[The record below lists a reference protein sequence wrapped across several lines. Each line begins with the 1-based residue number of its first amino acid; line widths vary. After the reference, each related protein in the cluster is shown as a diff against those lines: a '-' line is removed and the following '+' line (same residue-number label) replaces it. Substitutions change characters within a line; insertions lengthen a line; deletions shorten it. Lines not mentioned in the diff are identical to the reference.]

1 MIEFNATFLVA
12 MLIFVVFI
20 MIMNAI
26 GQRPILNIMRKRDE
40 YINSNYDE
48 AKAFSEQ
55 AEKLDIKKAETIQQ
69 TQNECRTE
77 IKNVVENAQG
87 LASKNVQDARTEVKN
102 EIQLKKDSLVRE
114 SEALEGVLK
123 SSVVTD
129 LASSITSKFMSK
141 DLAVNKQ
148 L

>member
-12 MLIFVVFI
+12 MLSFVVFI

-26 GQRPILNIMRKRDE
+26 FYRPILSIMRKRDE

-48 AKAFSEQ
+48 AKELSEQ

-114 SEALEGVLK
+114 GEALEGVLK

-141 DLAVNKQ
+141 DLAVNK
-148 L
+148 

>member
-12 MLIFVVFI
+12 MLSFVVFI

-26 GQRPILNIMRKRDE
+26 FYRPILNIMRKRDE
-40 YINSNYDE
+40 YVNSNYDE
-48 AKAFSEQ
+48 AKELSEQ

-141 DLAVNKQ
+141 DLAVNK
-148 L
+148 

>member
-12 MLIFVVFI
+12 MLSFVVFI

-26 GQRPILNIMRKRDE
+26 FYRPILNIMRKRDE

-48 AKAFSEQ
+48 AKKLSEQ
-55 AEKLDIKKAETIQQ
+55 AEKLDIEKAETIQQ

-141 DLAVNKQ
+141 DLAVNK
-148 L
+148 

>member
-12 MLIFVVFI
+12 MLSFVVFI

-26 GQRPILNIMRKRDE
+26 FYRPILNIMRKRDE

-48 AKAFSEQ
+48 AKELSDQ

-141 DLAVNKQ
+141 DLAVNK
-148 L
+148 

>member
-12 MLIFVVFI
+12 MLSFVVFI

-26 GQRPILNIMRKRDE
+26 FYRPILNIMRKRDE

-48 AKAFSEQ
+48 AKELSEQ

-87 LASKNVQDARTEVKN
+87 LASKKVQDARTEVKN

-141 DLAVNKQ
+141 DLAVNK
-148 L
+148 

>member
-12 MLIFVVFI
+12 MLSFVVFI

-26 GQRPILNIMRKRDE
+26 FYRPILNIMRKRDE

-87 LASKNVQDARTEVKN
+87 LASKNVQDVRTEVKN

-141 DLAVNKQ
+141 DFAVNK
-148 L
+148 

>member
-12 MLIFVVFI
+12 MLSFVVFI

-26 GQRPILNIMRKRDE
+26 FYRPILNIMRKRDE

-48 AKAFSEQ
+48 AKELSEQ

-77 IKNVVENAQG
+77 IKNVVENAKG
-87 LASKNVQDARTEVKN
+87 LASKDVQDARTEVKN

-141 DLAVNKQ
+141 DLAVNK
-148 L
+148 

>member
-12 MLIFVVFI
+12 MLSFVVFI

-26 GQRPILNIMRKRDE
+26 FYRPILNIMRKRDE

-48 AKAFSEQ
+48 SKKLSEQ

-69 TQNECRTE
+69 TQNECWTE

-87 LASKNVQDARTEVKN
+87 LASKNVQDARIEVKN

-141 DLAVNKQ
+141 DLAVNK
-148 L
+148 

>member
-12 MLIFVVFI
+12 MLSFVVFI

-26 GQRPILNIMRKRDE
+26 FYRPILNIMRKRDE

-48 AKAFSEQ
+48 AKELSEQ
-55 AEKLDIKKAETIQQ
+55 AEKLDIKKTETIQQ

-102 EIQLKKDSLVRE
+102 EIQFKKDSLVRE

-141 DLAVNKQ
+141 DLAVNK
-148 L
+148 

>member
-12 MLIFVVFI
+12 MLSFVVFI

-26 GQRPILNIMRKRDE
+26 FYHPILNIMRKRDE

-48 AKAFSEQ
+48 AKEFSEQ

-69 TQNECRTE
+69 TQNACRTE

-141 DLAVNKQ
+141 DLAVNK
-148 L
+148 

>member
-12 MLIFVVFI
+12 MLSFVVFI

-26 GQRPILNIMRKRDE
+26 FYRPILNIMRKRDE

-48 AKAFSEQ
+48 AKELSEQ

-87 LASKNVQDARTEVKN
+87 LASKDVQDARTEVKN

-141 DLAVNKQ
+141 DLAVNK
-148 L
+148 

>member
-12 MLIFVVFI
+12 MLSFVVFI

-26 GQRPILNIMRKRDE
+26 FYRPILNIMRKRDE

-48 AKAFSEQ
+48 AKELSEQ
-55 AEKLDIKKAETIQQ
+55 AEKLDIKKSETIQQ

-141 DLAVNKQ
+141 DLAVNKY

>member
-12 MLIFVVFI
+12 MLSFVVFI

-26 GQRPILNIMRKRDE
+26 FYRPILNIMRKRDE

-48 AKAFSEQ
+48 AKKLSEQ
-55 AEKLDIKKAETIQQ
+55 AEKLDIKKAETIQR

-87 LASKNVQDARTEVKN
+87 LASKNVQDARSEVKN

-141 DLAVNKQ
+141 DLAVNK
-148 L
+148 

>member
-12 MLIFVVFI
+12 MLSFVVFI

-26 GQRPILNIMRKRDE
+26 FYRPILNIMRKRDE

-55 AEKLDIKKAETIQQ
+55 AEKLDIKKAEIIQQ

-77 IKNVVENAQG
+77 LKNVVENAQG

-141 DLAVNKQ
+141 DLAVNK
-148 L
+148 

>member
-12 MLIFVVFI
+12 MLSFVVFI

-26 GQRPILNIMRKRDE
+26 FYRPILNIMRKRDE

-48 AKAFSEQ
+48 AKELSEQ

-114 SEALEGVLK
+114 REALEGVLK

-141 DLAVNKQ
+141 DLAVNK
-148 L
+148 

>member
-12 MLIFVVFI
+12 MLSFVVFI

-26 GQRPILNIMRKRDE
+26 FYRPILNIMRKRDE

-48 AKAFSEQ
+48 AKELSEQ
-55 AEKLDIKKAETIQQ
+55 AEKLDLKKAETIQQ

-102 EIQLKKDSLVRE
+102 EIQFKKDSLVRE

-141 DLAVNKQ
+141 DLAVNK
-148 L
+148 

>member
-12 MLIFVVFI
+12 MLSFVVFI

-26 GQRPILNIMRKRDE
+26 FYRPILNIMRKRDE

-48 AKAFSEQ
+48 AKELSEQ

-141 DLAVNKQ
+141 DLAVNK
-148 L
+148 

>member
-12 MLIFVVFI
+12 MLSFVVFI
-20 MIMNAI
+20 MVMNAI
-26 GQRPILNIMRKRDE
+26 FYRPILNIMRKRDE

-48 AKAFSEQ
+48 AKELSEQ

-69 TQNECRTE
+69 TQNTCRTE

-129 LASSITSKFMSK
+129 LSSSITSKFMSK
-141 DLAVNKQ
+141 DLAVSK
-148 L
+148 

>member
-1 MIEFNATFLVA
+1 MFVFNATFLVA
-12 MLIFVVFI
+12 MLSFVVFI

-26 GQRPILNIMRKRDE
+26 FYRPILNIMRKRDE

-48 AKAFSEQ
+48 AKELSEQ
-55 AEKLDIKKAETIQQ
+55 AEKLDIKKTETIQQ

-102 EIQLKKDSLVRE
+102 EIQFKKDSLVRE

-141 DLAVNKQ
+141 DLAVNK
-148 L
+148 

>member
-12 MLIFVVFI
+12 MLSFVVFI

-26 GQRPILNIMRKRDE
+26 FYRPILNIMRKRDE

-77 IKNVVENAQG
+77 KKNVVENDQG
-87 LASKNVQDARTEVKN
+87 LDTKNDQDARTEVKN

-141 DLAVNKQ
+141 DLAVNK
-148 L
+148 

>member
-12 MLIFVVFI
+12 MLSFVVFI

-26 GQRPILNIMRKRDE
+26 FYRPILNIMQKRDE

-48 AKAFSEQ
+48 AKELSEQ

-69 TQNECRTE
+69 TQSECRTE

-141 DLAVNKQ
+141 DLAVNK
-148 L
+148 

>member
-12 MLIFVVFI
+12 MLSFVVFI

-26 GQRPILNIMRKRDE
+26 FYRPILNIMRKRDE

-48 AKAFSEQ
+48 AKELSEQ

-77 IKNVVENAQG
+77 IKNVVENVQG

-141 DLAVNKQ
+141 DLAVNK
-148 L
+148 

>member
-12 MLIFVVFI
+12 MLSFVVFI

-26 GQRPILNIMRKRDE
+26 FYRPILNIMRKRDE

-48 AKAFSEQ
+48 AKEFSEQ

-69 TQNECRTE
+69 TQNECITE

-141 DLAVNKQ
+141 DLAVNK
-148 L
+148 

>member
-12 MLIFVVFI
+12 MLSFVVFI

-26 GQRPILNIMRKRDE
+26 FYRPILNIMRKRDE

-48 AKAFSEQ
+48 AKKLSEQ
-55 AEKLDIKKAETIQQ
+55 AGKLDVKKSETIQQ

-141 DLAVNKQ
+141 DLAVNK
-148 L
+148 

>member
-12 MLIFVVFI
+12 MLSFVVFI

-26 GQRPILNIMRKRDE
+26 FYRPILNIMRKRDE

-48 AKAFSEQ
+48 AKELSEQ

-87 LASKNVQDARTEVKN
+87 LAYKNVQDARTEVKN
-102 EIQLKKDSLVRE
+102 EIQFKKDSLVRE

-141 DLAVNKQ
+141 DLAVNK
-148 L
+148 

>member
-1 MIEFNATFLVA
+1 MEFNATFLVA
-12 MLIFVVFI
+12 MLSFVVFI

-26 GQRPILNIMRKRDE
+26 FYRPILNIMRKRDE

-48 AKAFSEQ
+48 AKELSEQ

-141 DLAVNKQ
+141 DLAVNK
-148 L
+148 

>member
-12 MLIFVVFI
+12 MLSFVVFI

-26 GQRPILNIMRKRDE
+26 FYRPILNIMRKRDE
-40 YINSNYDE
+40 YINSNYDA
-48 AKAFSEQ
+48 AKELSEQ

-141 DLAVNKQ
+141 DLAVNK
-148 L
+148 

>member
-12 MLIFVVFI
+12 MLSFVVFI

-26 GQRPILNIMRKRDE
+26 FYRPILKKKKKRDE

-48 AKAFSEQ
+48 AKELSEQ
-55 AEKLDIKKAETIQQ
+55 AEKLNIKKAETIQQ

-141 DLAVNKQ
+141 DLAVNK
-148 L
+148 

>member
-12 MLIFVVFI
+12 MLSFVVFI

-26 GQRPILNIMRKRDE
+26 FYRPILNIMRKRDE

-48 AKAFSEQ
+48 AKEFSEQ

-77 IKNVVENAQG
+77 IKNVVESAQG
-87 LASKNVQDARTEVKN
+87 LASKNVQDVRTEVKN

-141 DLAVNKQ
+141 DLAVNK
-148 L
+148 

>member
-12 MLIFVVFI
+12 MLSFVVFI

-26 GQRPILNIMRKRDE
+26 FYRPILNIMRKRDE

-48 AKAFSEQ
+48 AKELSEQ

-114 SEALEGVLK
+114 SEALKGVLK

-141 DLAVNKQ
+141 DLAVNK
-148 L
+148 

>member
-12 MLIFVVFI
+12 MLSFVVFI

-26 GQRPILNIMRKRDE
+26 FYRPILNIMRKRDE

-48 AKAFSEQ
+48 AEEFSEQ

-69 TQNECRTE
+69 TQNACRTE

-114 SEALEGVLK
+114 SEALEGVLQ

-141 DLAVNKQ
+141 DLAVNK
-148 L
+148 

>member
-12 MLIFVVFI
+12 MLSFVVFI

-26 GQRPILNIMRKRDE
+26 FYRPILNILRKRDE

-48 AKAFSEQ
+48 AKELSEQ

-141 DLAVNKQ
+141 DLAVNK
-148 L
+148 

>member
-12 MLIFVVFI
+12 MLSFVVFI

-26 GQRPILNIMRKRDE
+26 FYRPILNIMRKRDE

-48 AKAFSEQ
+48 AKELSEQ

-102 EIQLKKDSLVRE
+102 EIHLKKDSLVRE

-141 DLAVNKQ
+141 DLAVNK
-148 L
+148 

>member
-12 MLIFVVFI
+12 MLSFVVFI

-26 GQRPILNIMRKRDE
+26 FYRPILNIMRKRDE

-48 AKAFSEQ
+48 AKELSEQ

-69 TQNECRTE
+69 TQNECRIE

-141 DLAVNKQ
+141 DLAVNK
-148 L
+148 